1 MNQLDLA
8 SKATRLRR
16 ELGED
21 ASSPIDIFALALSI
35 DTLTLFFYPLGSG
48 ISGMCIKTENNCV
61 IAINSSMSRA
71 RQRFTL
77 AHELYHFKYGNI
89 GETTICSSKLT
100 SALDASIEQ
109 EADMFASYLILPPG
123 SYEDEIEQAKKANG
137 QIRKADLIRIEQQ
150 YGISHQAMLWRLT
163 NDRMITPSEN
173 LALKEG
179 VIGEARRLGYNTELY
194 RVVGEE
200 KAERKVLGNYVK
212 MADTLLDHEI
222 ISDGKYTEL
231 LLDGFRD
238 DIVFGDEED
247 EQIDD

>member
-16 ELGED
+16 EWGED
-21 ASSPIDIFALALSI
+21 ATSPIDIFALALSMEK
-35 DTLTLFFYPLGSG
+35 LTLFLYPLGSG
-48 ISGMCIKTENNCV
+48 ISGMCIKTEDTCV
-61 IAINSSMSRA
+61 IAINSSMSKA

-77 AHELYHFKYGNI
+77 AHELYHYKYGNV

-100 SALDASIEQ
+100 STSDASVEQ
-109 EADMFASYLILPPG
+109 EADRFASYLLLPPG
-123 SYEDEIEQAKKANG
+123 SYEDKIEDAKRKHG
-137 QIRKADLIRIEQQ
+137 QLRKSDLIWIEQQ

-163 NDRMITPSEN
+163 NDHTITPSEN
-173 LALKEG
+173 LALKDG
-179 VIGEARRLGYNTELY
+179 VIWEARCLGYNTELY
-194 RVVGEE
+194 RVIGEE
-200 KAERKVLGNYVK
+200 NAERKVLGHYVK
-212 MADTLLDHEI
+212 MADALLDLEK
-222 ISDGKYTEL
+222 ISDGKYAEL